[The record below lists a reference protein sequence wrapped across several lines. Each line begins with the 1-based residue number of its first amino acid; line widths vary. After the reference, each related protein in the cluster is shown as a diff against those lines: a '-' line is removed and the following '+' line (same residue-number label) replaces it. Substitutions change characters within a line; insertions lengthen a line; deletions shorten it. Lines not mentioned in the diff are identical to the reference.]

1 MYGFQRTTR
10 STKLVWSCSEI
21 LEGWAHDSFVQMAL
35 CHTGKLRSVSVRALR
50 VLSEDTDQTRQ
61 TRLQLCN
68 AGAGKALGKTVKDE
82 GLEIQLL
89 RNSYV
94 FEPAL
99 RDARGRLGFSVNDV
113 FDALRGLA
121 NMLEPPQEVLRS
133 QHRRDSGEPP
143 LNARK
148 MLIKGCVDLVKSGAL
163 ECILQIAT
171 LPYSSTRLS
180 DDPMEAPVDSMDL
193 VVETCRLLANL
204 SPLLLSEDA
213 AQERCA
219 GWSSAVY
226 NALNSVLVRDV
237 HEFDSDTAH
246 LLDLNYD
253 VLKGLG
259 ALARFEPLKILMVDK
274 SLPKLLY
281 LNDLGGDQEDLA
293 NAAGQVLLSL
303 GFNEDE
309 ISVQKAGSDPKLL
322 VDWFC
327 LQRSLLLQA
336 MSRVELKS
344 MMAGMWQ
351 LPFGDIG
358 AEQTLNLI
366 RQTSGRSN
374 ESSSD
379 GASDISE
386 DNLVLQGLFDNF
398 TRDFETHSA
407 RKAILEQYRNV
418 YNVAGGSSNASLDLS
433 SHTAMR
439 NDKGTLLKSYTYPLN
454 NVITEKEWILAHS
467 HAMES
472 TVKGSQF
479 CAAGVIP
486 RRIQRLLDS
495 CFPSTIL
502 RNNVIPFNDL
512 RIQSSFD
519 FRAFT
524 MPQRRY
530 FSFAREGRLLVRLC
544 EKQAAVT
551 DTDEIHWSLC
561 FTNSTFAGEFVES
574 LVQTLYLCPMLS
586 GLSFSRNA
594 EWATMHEA
602 IGESEVDD
610 SGIFSNLVGSL
621 PPWVSYLTFDGVLQ
635 DKDLRSIVAVISRM
649 GYFGDFGC
657 EGNALSATGSN
668 VLSTGNFSFIGI
680 RYSPQVMQETWLS
693 FFGMIGKTGPAKRG
707 LQSMPLSS
715 LSILDLCGNELG
727 DELAAK
733 ILELVHG
740 KDSGCNLEQ
749 LDLSGNRIG
758 RGTNVVRV
766 LTSYTEYYRYD
777 RQVGAA
783 TRRSGWKSTLHTL
796 VLADNDLFLGQA
808 ALEICVLLK
817 RDALCL
823 RFLDL
828 SNNGLEGDAYQF
840 LASSIVQNTSL
851 THLDLSHNKFSPPL
865 VDSML
870 ERINSPNTE
879 SNLSFLDL
887 ENNSPPITVRQR
899 EEIGRFLRRS
909 RKNAIVRVLKRKEA
923 DIGEDCNASVT
934 QTGLEKDDR
943 RRIAEDD
950 EAFSEWFAPHGRRSR
965 LSHSVG
971 PLLDTHERD
980 NMITVLFSAPLVF
993 ADESNRLHPFAKL
1006 DFDME
1011 RELLWQCMKEASR
1024 DIELTFDSAHHSR
1037 LLASV
1042 AKRCTCLHYSGH
1054 GHPHFLPFE
1063 DGMGGPN
1070 WFDVANIKKLLVSG
1084 DEVPFKFV
1092 FVSAC
1097 HSGLAGETFA
1107 SAGVPH
1113 VVCCQQEK
1121 ELKDTA
1127 ALAFTRSFYLALTV
1141 GHTVSE
1147 SFEQGRKAVRAT
1159 PNLRDPE
1166 KEMEKFVLLPQGGNH
1181 DVPVFRAKPL
1191 PEWPKQER
1199 EMASEKGKS
1208 GRRSTLTRGRSIV
1221 ALGAKSSEIGTRN
1234 MIQEDPAPCVPQFF
1248 IGREVDMYL
1257 VLTAL
1262 LKMKK
1267 RLVNVVGEPGI
1278 GRSSLVC
1285 GLCHYINERASTITA
1300 IEHIF
1305 FIKPKHS
1312 GRNVS
1317 CRSLLIQLLDKLKEA
1332 GKCRSSEDDSE
1343 VEVMLEVICKGLRH
1357 DKALIVFD
1365 RTELLE
1371 KSDDAEELPMILSTL
1386 LYDTKH
1392 VKIILT
1398 GRHPLGQP
1406 AIGGQVE
1413 HPFEL
1418 KPLNVANSIRLFG
1431 HLCPHL
1437 HTPTERELLSIE
1449 LNNQCGECVHLFPGD
1464 TRMSEQ
1470 ARKILSLVGG
1480 GIPAKIEKAAY
1491 SMTKEAII
1499 ELRQGNI

>member
-1 MYGFQRTTR
+1 MIPSASLCYPELF
-10 STKLVWSCSEI
+10 WPFSEI
-21 LEGWAHDSFVQMAL
+21 LEGWAHGSFIQMAL
-35 CHTGKLRSVSVRALR
+35 CHTGKLRSVSVEALR
-50 VLSEDTDQTRQ
+50 ILSEDTDQTRQ

-68 AGAGKALGKTVKDE
+68 AGAGKALGKTVHDV

-89 RNSYV
+89 RNAY
-94 FEPAL
+94 L
-99 RDARGRLGFSVNDV
+99 CDTHGHLGFCVKDV
-113 FDALRGLA
+113 YDALRGLA
-121 NMLEPPQEVLRS
+121 NMLEPPQEAFRS
-133 QHRRDSGEPP
+133 RDRRQSGEPP
-143 LNARK
+143 LNANK

-171 LPYSSTRLS
+171 LPYCSTGLS
-180 DDPMEAPVDSMDL
+180 DDPTVTPVDSIDIIG
-193 VVETCRLLANL
+193 ETCRLLANL

-213 AQERCA
+213 AHESCA
-219 GWSSAVY
+219 GWSGAVY
-226 NALNSVLVRDV
+226 DALNSVLVRDV
-237 HEFDSDTAH
+237 DDCDADTVH

-259 ALARFEPLKILMVDK
+259 ALARFEPLKILIVDK

-281 LNDLGGDQEDLA
+281 LNDLGGDQEDLS

-309 ISVQKAGSDPKLL
+309 ISVQKTGSDPKLL

-336 MSRVELKS
+336 MARAELKS
-344 MMAGMWQ
+344 MLAGIWQ

-358 AEQTLNLI
+358 PEQTQKLI

-374 ESSSD
+374 QSSSD
-379 GASDISE
+379 GASDVSE
-386 DNLVLQGLFDNF
+386 DNIMLQALFDNF
-398 TRDFETHSA
+398 TRDGESHSA
-407 RKAILEQYRNV
+407 RKTILEQYRNV
-418 YNVAGGSSNASLDLS
+418 YDVAGWASNVSLELN
-433 SHTAMR
+433 SHTSTR
-439 NDKGTLLKSYTYPLN
+439 KDNDTLLKSYTFPLN
-454 NVITEKEWILAHS
+454 NVTTEKEWVLAH
-467 HAMES
+467 ARAVES
-472 TVKGSQF
+472 TLNSGSQF
-479 CAAGVIP
+479 CSAGVMP
-486 RRIQRLLDS
+486 KRIQRLLDL

-502 RNNVIPFNDL
+502 RNNVVPFNDL

-574 LVQTLYLCPMLS
+574 LVQTLYLCPMLT
-586 GLSFSRNA
+586 GLSFSRNPDW
-594 EWATMHEA
+594 ETVHEA
-602 IGESEVDD
+602 SGECEVDD
-610 SGIFSNLVGSL
+610 SIILANLVGSL
-621 PPWVSYLTFDGVLQ
+621 PAWVSYLTFDGVLQ
-635 DKDLRSIVAVISRM
+635 DKDLRSLVAVISRM
-649 GYFGDFGC
+649 GYFGDLGS
-657 EGNALSATGSN
+657 EGTALSDGGRISN
-668 VLSTGNFSFIGI
+668 VLSTGNFSFIGV
-680 RYSPQVMQETWLS
+680 RYSPQVLQETWYS
-693 FFGMIGKTGPAKRG
+693 FFGLLGKTGPAKRG

-715 LSILDLCGNELG
+715 LSILDLSGNELG

-733 ILELVHG
+733 VLELAHG

-758 RGTNVVRV
+758 RGANVVRV

-777 RQVGAA
+777 RKVGAA
-783 TRRSGWKSTLHTL
+783 TRRSGWKSPLHTL

-808 ALEICVLLK
+808 AIEIFVLLK
-817 RDALCL
+817 HDALCL

-828 SNNGLEGDAYQF
+828 SNNGLEGDSYQF

-851 THLDLSHNKFSPPL
+851 THLDLSHNKFCPSL
-865 VDSML
+865 VDTML
-870 ERINSPNTE
+870 ERINGPNAE
-879 SNLSFLDL
+879 SNISFLDL
-887 ENNSPPITVRQR
+887 EYNSPPISARQR

-909 RKNAIVRVLKRKEA
+909 RKNAIVRALKRKEA
-923 DIGEDCNASVT
+923 DTGEESNASAT
-934 QTGLEKDDR
+934 QNGLEKDGR
-943 RRIAEDD
+943 GRIPEDD

-965 LSHSVG
+965 LSQNFG
-971 PLLDTHERD
+971 PLLDAHEGN

-993 ADESNRLHPFAKL
+993 VDETNRLHPFAKL

-1024 DIELTFDSAHHSR
+1024 DIELNFDSAHHSR

-1127 ALAFTRSFYLALTV
+1127 ALAFTRSFYLALAV

-1159 PNLRDPE
+1159 PNLKDPE
-1166 KEMEKFVLLPQGGNH
+1166 KEMEKFVLLPHGGNH
-1181 DVPVFRAKPL
+1181 DVPVFRAKPV

-1199 EMASEKGKS
+1199 EITSEKGKS

-1234 MIQEDPAPCVPQFF
+1234 MMQEDPAPCVPQFF

-1267 RLVNVVGEPGI
+1267 RLVNVIGEPGI

-1305 FIKPKHS
+1305 FIKPKHG
-1312 GRNVS
+1312 GRDVS
-1317 CRSLLIQLLDKLKEA
+1317 CRSLLRQLLDKMKEA
-1332 GKCRSSEDDSE
+1332 GKCRSSEDDFE
-1343 VEVMLEVICKGLRH
+1343 VEGMLEVICKSLRN
-1357 DKALIVFD
+1357 DKVLIIFD

-1386 LYDTKH
+1386 LYDTKQ
-1392 VKIILT
+1392 VKVVLT

-1413 HPFEL
+1413 HPYEL

-1437 HTPTERELLSIE
+1437 HTPTERELLSLE
-1449 LNNQCGECVHLFPGD
+1449 LNNQCGECSHLFPGD
-1464 TRMSEQ
+1464 NQMSER
-1470 ARKILSLVGG
+1470 ALKILSLVGG

-1491 SMTKEAII
+1491 SISKEAIT
-1499 ELRQGNI
+1499 ELRRGNI